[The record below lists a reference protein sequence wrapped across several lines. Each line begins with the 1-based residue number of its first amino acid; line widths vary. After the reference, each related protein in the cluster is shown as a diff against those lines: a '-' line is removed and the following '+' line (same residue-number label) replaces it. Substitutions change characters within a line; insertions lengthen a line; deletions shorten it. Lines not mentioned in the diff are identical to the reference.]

1 MKYRNNIDWL
11 IQSIENEMRFEY
23 GDLFEPTRND
33 ECPCGSGVKYKKC
46 HMNSNVTW
54 RKVDNNFYDG
64 KSLYENIRLKK
75 ELLDTLLDIVSHLK
89 ENTTI
94 SEEKGLDLLDDL
106 SKSLDQVYK
115 QLQKNAPCK
124 KGCIACCFQP
134 INIARIEESRIK
146 NKLTKDI
153 KKNINKNHQET
164 KKRNKISIP
173 QINKDSS
180 RMRYAEP
187 CPMLDIDNKK
197 CAVYDNRPFSCRTY
211 FVANSPELCN
221 MYDGKVTIYKNQ
233 VYQDLVAMVLALID
247 ETVFGY
253 FELTTLQ
260 ESFYRKKTFFTK
272 LKNLL

>member
-1 MKYRNNIDWL
+1 MEYRKNIDWL

-23 GDLFEPTRND
+23 RDLYEPTRND

-46 HMNSNVTW
+46 HINSNVSW

-75 ELLDTLLDIVSHLK
+75 ELLNTLLDIVLYLK
-89 ENTTI
+89 DNTTI

-115 QLQKNAPCK
+115 QLQINAPCK

-164 KKRNKISIP
+164 EKRSKISIP

-180 RMRYAEP
+180 RTKYAEP
-187 CPMLDIDNKK
+187 CPMLDIDNKM
-197 CAVYDNRPFSCRTY
+197 CAIYDDRPFSCRTY

-221 MYDGKVTIYKNQ
+221 MYEGRVNIYKNQ

-253 FELTTLQ
+253 FELSTLQ
-260 ESFYRKKTFFTK
+260 EAFYRKKTFFTK
-272 LKNLL
+272 LKSIF